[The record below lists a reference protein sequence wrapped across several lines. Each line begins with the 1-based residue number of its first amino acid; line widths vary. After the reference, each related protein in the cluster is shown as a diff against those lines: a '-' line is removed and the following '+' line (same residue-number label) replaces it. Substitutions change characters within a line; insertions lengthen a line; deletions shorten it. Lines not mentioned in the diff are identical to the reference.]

1 MHSAWLCS
9 KNMYNQMFL
18 LLFYVLSSLNQCS
31 CIIYCVNPPHRK
43 AVISI
48 LKNSMARCSYCKKPC
63 RLNMAFNGK
72 MLQELKTREQR
83 VYSVPISKAQISCGG
98 EYNCQ
103 AKCSFIAS
111 DKGEF
116 VACLRQRRRW
126 WWSNYTNT
134 S

>member
-18 LLFYVLSSLNQCS
+18 FLFYVLSSLNRCS
-31 CIIYCVNPPHRK
+31 CTIYCVNPPHRT

-48 LKNSMARCSYCKKPC
+48 LKNSRLRCSYCKKTR
-63 RLNMAFNGK
+63 RLTMAFNGK
-72 MLQELKTREQR
+72 MLQQLKTREQC
-83 VYSVPISKAQISCGG
+83 VYSVPISGAQISWGG

-103 AKCSFIAS
+103 AKCSFITS

-116 VACLRQRRRW
+116 VACLRQRRPRL
-126 WWSNYTNT
+126 SNYTNT